1 MWKLSIVQETLFHRK
16 ATMGLIYSIGK
27 DTRQIMDDLKD
38 VLTLTFKIIVSV
50 VRIVQDVENIVLE
63 LKDLSDMLH
72 FSVNAVDR
80 NKVND
85 RLIDL
90 RNAAEEIGKKAR
102 SKHAALDLIAMV
114 IEDTLKVRYKRNIS
128 EDSLNTMNEE

>member
-1 MWKLSIVQETLFHRK
+1 MWKLSIVQETLLHRK

-50 VRIVQDVENIVLE
+50 VTIVQDVENIVLE

-114 IEDTLKVRYKRNIS
+114 IEDTLKARYKRNIS

>member
-1 MWKLSIVQETLFHRK
+1 MWKQSIVQATLFHGK

-27 DTRQIMDDLKD
+27 NTRQIMDDMTD

-50 VRIVQDVENIVLE
+50 VTIVQDVENIILE

-85 RLIDL
+85 RLIHL

-128 EDSLNTMNEE
+128 EDSLNTINEE

>member
-1 MWKLSIVQETLFHRK
+1 
-16 ATMGLIYSIGK
+16 MGLIYSIGK

-50 VRIVQDVENIVLE
+50 VTIVQDVENIVLE

-114 IEDTLKVRYKRNIS
+114 IEDTLKIRYKRNIS